1 MEATDTTEMMSAL
14 EASRQSTLGSDFQKV
29 GMVPGAGMSCGEA
42 LSLQLPV
49 SGELGKQICTYV
61 CIFVPVEEEQDE
73 DRRRRDIF

>member
-42 LSLQLPV
+42 LSL
-49 SGELGKQICTYV
+49 
-61 CIFVPVEEEQDE
+61 
-73 DRRRRDIF
+73 